1 MQSFAVLGSHPDLSL
16 AEIRAVTGLTP
27 SATCYAIAIFDD
39 GMEGHDALVDRL
51 GGTQKLGIIIGTLPR
66 LDHDE
71 LAGFLA
77 ADLLGNAPDGK
88 MTFGVSVYG
97 FGAAGAL
104 EPVKTLVDQVAI
116 SIKQRLKDAGRSA
129 RYVRAK
135 ELALGAPI
143 ILGNNLIT
151 KGAEYV
157 LLLADGL
164 VWVGKTLAVQPFD
177 DWSQRDFGRPRRNAK
192 QGMLPPKLAR
202 MMLNLAGNVAGKT
215 VLDPFCGSG
224 TVLMEA
230 AMLKAGKLIGG
241 DIADMAVTD
250 TEANLAWLA
259 TRDIDVPEYE
269 LHVSPAALLA
279 TKLTE
284 AAVDVLVTETYL
296 GRPRR
301 GEETAQDLSSTIDYL
316 TNLYR
321 ESFGGLRRTLTKDAV
336 LVIAAPVHE
345 HEGRV
350 YEIPVAE
357 VLGGVGYV
365 EDPITDQ
372 PLLYR
377 HAGQLVGRRILRFR
391 VKA

>member
-1 MQSFAVLGSHPDLSL
+1 
-16 AEIRAVTGLTP
+16 
-27 SATCYAIAIFDD
+27 
-39 GMEGHDALVDRL
+39 
-51 GGTQKLGIIIGTLPR
+51 
-66 LDHDE
+66 
-71 LAGFLA
+71 
-77 ADLLGNAPDGK
+77 
-88 MTFGVSVYG
+88 
-97 FGAAGAL
+97 
-104 EPVKTLVDQVAI
+104 
-116 SIKQRLKDAGRSA
+116 
-129 RYVRAK
+129 
-135 ELALGAPI
+135 
-143 ILGNNLIT
+143 
-151 KGAEYV
+151 
-157 LLLADGL
+157 
-164 VWVGKTLAVQPFD
+164 
-177 DWSQRDFGRPRRNAK
+177 
-192 QGMLPPKLAR
+192 
-202 MMLNLAGNVAGKT
+202 
-215 VLDPFCGSG
+215 
-224 TVLMEA
+224 
-230 AMLKAGKLIGG
+230 
-241 DIADMAVTD
+241 MAVTD